1 VNRLSVVRAGI
12 RSGLIVGVG
21 AVFIVLIGMVQTFAK
36 RYLTGDITLAMVI
49 LLTFGL
55 AAGVLAARQMARSS
69 PELGPKVLA
78 AAISGLTTGVMLA
91 GLLLVV
97 SQVSLREVLVNA
109 TPEMVA
115 ALSFGLPL
123 SGAAGLLTGI
133 SVAMAVIAVLSGL
146 LPPRLRRALLE
157 GLMAVILIGLF
168 WEAIIGLDVSRL
180 VMNFLGVKAGKV
192 LPLPGG
198 IGLLVVVSLV
208 TYLLRARPRP
218 ETAVVRQRRSRAWRS
233 ISLVLIAGVMA
244 ALPFAVGLFWSQTLT
259 TIGLFTLMGLG
270 LNIVVGMAGLLD
282 LGYVAFYAIGAYTM
296 ALFSSPAS
304 SLQLGL
310 PFWVALPIALVFAAI
325 SGILLGI
332 PVLRLRGDYLA
343 IVTLGFGEIIRI
355 LALSDMLKPYIGGPQ
370 GIMETP
376 PPYFFGVPLSDPR
389 YLYYLILAACLVVVF
404 ISLRLNDSRIGRAW
418 IAVREDEDVA
428 QAMGIN
434 LRHRRMLCRGGGGDL
449 RRPPGRHLPDG
460 LHPVRLDQR
469 VVLDHHRRHGQHP
482 RRDHRRLLPDRPARS
497 AARGGRVSRP
507 GLRRRPGD
515 HDAAPARR
523 IAPFGPATPGTR
535 RKSRGGGD
543 GCRPLRTVVEQAGQ
557 SPFWKPKRSP
567 NASAVWWPS
576 TKLILSW
583 KKG

>member
-1 VNRLSVVRAGI
+1 VNLLSIVRAGV
-12 RSGLIVGVG
+12 RNGLIVGVT

-36 RYLTGDITLAMVI
+36 RYLVGDFTLSIVI
-49 LLTFGL
+49 LLAFGL
-55 AAGVLAARQMARSS
+55 AAGALAARQVSRST
-69 PELGPKVLA
+69 PQLGSKVLA
-78 AAISGLTTGVMLA
+78 AGISGLITGAMLA
-91 GLLLVV
+91 VLLLVV
-97 SQVSLREVLVNA
+97 SQVALRDVLVNA

-115 ALSFGLPL
+115 ALSFGQPLPSAVL
-123 SGAAGLLTGI
+123 VLIGMSAIMAI
-133 SVAMAVIAVLSGL
+133 MAVLFGL
-146 LPPRLRRALLE
+146 LPQQLRRALVE
-157 GLMAVILIGLF
+157 GVMAVILVGLF

-192 LPLPGG
+192 LPLPAG
-198 IGLLVVVSLV
+198 IGLLVLV
-208 TYLLRARPRP
+208 GLMTYLLRARPRP
-218 ETAVVRQRRSRAWRS
+218 DAAVARRRSGGAWRYAS
-233 ISLVLIAGVMA
+233 VVLIAGALA

-304 SLQLGL
+304 SLHLGL
-310 PFWVALPIALVFAAI
+310 PFWLALPIALVFAAT

-355 LALSDMLKPYIGGPQ
+355 LALSDVLKPYIGGPQ

-376 PPYFFGVPLSDPR
+376 PPPFFGIQLSDPR

-434 LRHRRMLCRGGGGDL
+434 LVAAKLMAFAIGASFAGVGGAIFAARQGAIFPMDFTLFVSINVLCLIIIGGIGSIPGVITGAFFLIGLPEVLREVDEYRILAYGAGLVIMMLV
-449 RRPPGRHLPDG
+449 RPEGLLPSA
-460 LHPVRLDQR
+460 R
-469 VVLDHHRRHGQHP
+469 
-482 RRDHRRLLPDRPARS
+482 RRLE
-497 AARGGRVSRP
+497 
-507 GLRRRPGD
+507 LREEEEAEGVTA
-515 HDAAPARR
+515 H
-523 IAPFGPATPGTR
+523 
-535 RKSRGGGD
+535 
-543 GCRPLRTVVEQAGQ
+543 
-557 SPFWKPKRSP
+557 
-567 NASAVWWPS
+567 AV
-576 TKLILSW
+576 
-583 KKG
+583 G

>member
-1 VNRLSVVRAGI
+1 MNRLSVVRAGI

-434 LRHRRMLCRGGGGDL
+434 LVAAKLMAFAIGACFAGVGGAIFAARQGAIFPMDFTLFVSINVLCLIIIGGMGSIPGVITGAFFLIGLPEVLREVDEYRVLAYGAGLVIMMLVRPGGL
-449 RRPPGRHLPDG
+449 LPSA
-460 LHPVRLDQR
+460 R
-469 VVLDHHRRHGQHP
+469 
-482 RRDHRRLLPDRPARS
+482 RRLELEEKAEEVETDVAR
-497 AARGGRVSRP
+497 
-507 GLRRRPGD
+507 
-515 HDAAPARR
+515 
-523 IAPFGPATPGTR
+523 
-535 RKSRGGGD
+535 
-543 GCRPLRTVVEQAGQ
+543 
-557 SPFWKPKRSP
+557 
-567 NASAVWWPS
+567 
-576 TKLILSW
+576 
-583 KKG
+583 